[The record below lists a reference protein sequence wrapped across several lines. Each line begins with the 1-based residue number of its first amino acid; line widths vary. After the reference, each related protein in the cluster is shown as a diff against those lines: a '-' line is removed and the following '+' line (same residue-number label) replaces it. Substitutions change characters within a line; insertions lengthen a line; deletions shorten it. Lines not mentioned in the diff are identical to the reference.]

1 MSEHPDLAA
10 MRQSYTLAGL
20 DESDLA
26 PTWHE
31 QFARWLAQSVTAGIT
46 EPNAMVVATVG
57 QDGSPAS
64 RTVLAKDVSE
74 RGVTFYTNYESAKSR
89 ELTANP
95 AISATF
101 PWYPLQR
108 QIHVRGRVIRVDEA
122 TTAQYWQR
130 RPRESQLGAWAS
142 PQSRP
147 VRDGA
152 ELADL
157 LAAVE
162 QRFADGPVPVPP
174 HWGGWLIEPTLVEF
188 WQGRVARMHD
198 RLRFRR
204 DDPGAAWVVERLAP

>member
-20 DESDLA
+20 DEADLA

-31 QFARWLAQSVTAGIT
+31 QFAAWMAQSVTAGIT
-46 EPNAMVVATVG
+46 EPNAMVVATVRA
-57 QDGSPAS
+57 DGSPAT
-64 RTVLAKDVSE
+64 RTVLAKNVSE
-74 RGVTFYTNYESAKSR
+74 RGVTFYTNYESAKST
-89 ELTANP
+89 ELTAHP
-95 AISATF
+95 AVSATF

-108 QIHVRGRVIRVDEA
+108 QIHVQGRVSRVDA
-122 TTAQYWQR
+122 DTTAAYWQR

-152 ELADL
+152 ELAGL
-157 LAAVE
+157 LAE
-162 QRFADGPVPVPP
+162 TERRFAGGPVPVPP
-174 HWGGWLIEPTLVEF
+174 HWGGWLIEPVVVEF

-204 DDPGAAWVVERLAP
+204 DEPGSPWRVERLAP